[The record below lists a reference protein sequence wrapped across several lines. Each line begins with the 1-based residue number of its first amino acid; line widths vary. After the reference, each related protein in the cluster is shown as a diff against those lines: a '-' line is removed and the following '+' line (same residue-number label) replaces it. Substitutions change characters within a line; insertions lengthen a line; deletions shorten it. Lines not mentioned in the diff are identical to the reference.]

1 MSREGRRAVRRP
13 VHRTAVA
20 VIALTSLMVVSA
32 CAKDS
37 GGTTASTSVAGG
49 ACEFATPPSPPAT
62 SNTSAANGDK
72 AEGDKVDGSAL
83 KIGLAYD
90 IGGRGDASFN
100 DLAAAGFD
108 RAIKDMGVKE
118 ENTRELSAAPN
129 EDESVKQSRLRQLAR
144 EGFNPVVGVGFAYTE
159 SLKVVAPEF
168 PDVRFGL
175 VDSAVEGA
183 ANVTPLVFAEQ
194 EGAFLAGVVAAYQS
208 KKCHVGFIGGVD
220 IPLIQKFEAGY
231 VQGAK
236 AAAPKIVVEK
246 KYITPA
252 TDFTGFQDPAK
263 GLETAKGLID
273 KGADVLYPAAGASGI
288 GVFSAVKQAGV
299 LAIGCDADQY
309 NQPALADTRDVI
321 VASSLKRVDVA
332 VYDFFKAAAR
342 NDLASLP
349 KVFDL
354 KVDGIGYATSGGRI
368 DAKLQGILEGFKAQ
382 IIAGGIKVA
391 DKP

>member
-1 MSREGRRAVRRP
+1 MGG
-13 VHRTAVA
+13 TAVA
-20 VIALTSLMVVSA
+20 AVALTGLMVVSG

-37 GGTTASTSVAGG
+37 GGGATGSTGAAGS
-49 ACEFATPPSPPAT
+49 ACEFSTPPSAPAT
-62 SNTSAANGDK
+62 SGTSAANG
-72 AEGDKVDGSAL
+72 EKVDGSAL

-108 RAIKDMGVKE
+108 QAIKDMGVAKD
-118 ENTRELSAAPN
+118 NTRELSAAPN
-129 EDESVKQSRLRQLAR
+129 EDESLKQSRLRGLAS
-144 EGFNPVVGVGFAYTE
+144 EGFNPIVGVGFAYTE
-159 SLKVVAPEF
+159 ALKVVAPEF
-168 PDVRFGL
+168 PNVKFGL

-183 ANVTPLVFAEQ
+183 SNVTPLVFAEQ
-194 EGAFLAGVVAAYQS
+194 EGSFLAGVVAAYQS
-208 KKCHVGFIGGVD
+208 KKCHVGFVGGVD

-236 AAAPKIVVEK
+236 TAAPKIQVDK

-252 TDFTGFQDPAK
+252 GDFTGFQDPAK
-263 GLETAKGLID
+263 GQEIAKGLID
-273 KGADVLYPAAGASGI
+273 QGADVVYPAAGASGI

-309 NQPALADTRDVI
+309 NQPTLADTRDVI

-332 VYDFFKAAAR
+332 VYDFFRAAAK

-354 KVDGIGYATSGGRI
+354 KVNGVGYATSGGKI
-368 DAKLQGILEGFKAQ
+368 DAELQGILEGYKAQ
-382 IIAGGIKVA
+382 IIEGRIKVS

>member
-1 MSREGRRAVRRP
+1 MFG
-13 VHRTAVA
+13 TAVA
-20 VIALTSLMVVSA
+20 VITLTSLVAVSA
-32 CAKDS
+32 CAKDP
-37 GGTTASTSVAGG
+37 GRAAGG
-49 ACEFATPPSPPAT
+49 PADATGTGCEFATPPSPPAAST
-62 SNTSAANGDK
+62 TSAAKSGD
-72 AEGDKVDGSAL
+72 GDKVDGSAL
-83 KIGLAYD
+83 RVGLAFD

-108 RAIKDMGVKE
+108 QAIKDLGVKK
-118 ENTRELSAAPN
+118 ENTRELSASPN
-129 EDESVKQSRLRQLAR
+129 EDESVKRSRLRQLAR
-144 EGFNPVVGVGFAYTE
+144 DGFNPIVGVGFAYTE
-159 SLKVVAPEF
+159 ALKVVAPEF

-175 VDSAVEGA
+175 VDSVVEGA
-183 ANVTPLVFAEQ
+183 PNVTPLVFAEQ

-208 KKCHVGFIGGVD
+208 KKCHVGFVGGVD
-220 IPLIQKFEAGY
+220 IPLIHKFEAGY
-231 VQGAK
+231 TQGAK
-236 AAAPKIVVEK
+236 AAAPKIEVER

-263 GLETAKGLID
+263 GSETAKGLIE

-309 NQPALADTRDVI
+309 NQPTLADTRDVI

-332 VYDFFKAAAR
+332 VYDFIRAAAR

-354 KVDGIGYATSGGRI
+354 KVNGVGYATSGGKI

-382 IIAGGIKVA
+382 IIEGKIKVA
-391 DKP
+391 DKR

>member
-1 MSREGRRAVRRP
+1 MRG
-13 VHRTAVA
+13 TAVA
-20 VIALTSLMVVSA
+20 AIALTSLMVVSA

-37 GGTTASTSVAGG
+37 GGGTAPTGSAGG
-49 ACEFATPPSPPAT
+49 CEFAEPPTAPVAS
-62 SNTSAANGDK
+62 STSAAAG
-72 AEGDKVDGSAL
+72 GDKVDGSAL

-108 RAIKDMGVKE
+108 QAIKDMGVKK

-129 EDESVKQSRLRQLAR
+129 EDESAKQTRLRQLAS
-144 EGFNPVVGVGFAYTE
+144 EGFNPIVGVGFAYTE
-159 SLKVVAPEF
+159 SLRVVAPEF
-168 PDVRFGL
+168 PNVKFGL
-175 VDSAVEGA
+175 VDSAVEGV

-208 KKCHVGFIGGVD
+208 KKCHVGFVGGVD

-231 VQGAK
+231 NQGART
-236 AAAPKIVVEK
+236 AAPKVTIDK

-252 TDFTGFQDPAK
+252 GDFTGFQDPPK
-263 GLETAKGLID
+263 GQEAAKGLID
-273 KGADVLYPAAGASGI
+273 KGADVVYPAAGASGI
-288 GVFSAVKQAGV
+288 GVFAAVKEAGV

-309 NQPALADTRDVI
+309 NQPALAANRDVI

-332 VYDFFKAAAR
+332 VYDFFHAAAS
-342 NDLASLP
+342 NDIASLP

-354 KVDGIGYATSGGRI
+354 KSNGMGYATSGGKI
-368 DAKLQGILEGFKAQ
+368 DAKLQGILEGYKAQ
-382 IIAGGIKVA
+382 IIEGKIKVA
-391 DKP
+391 DQV

>member
-1 MSREGRRAVRRP
+1 MRRRMRGTV
-13 VHRTAVA
+13 VTA
-20 VIALTSLMVVSA
+20 IALTSLMVVSA

-37 GGTTASTSVAGG
+37 GGAAAGSTAAAGS
-49 ACEFATPPSPPAT
+49 ACEFATPPSAPAGST
-62 SNTSAANGDK
+62 TSATGEVPREK
-72 AEGDKVDGSAL
+72 IDGSAL

-108 RAIKDMGVKE
+108 QAIKDLDVKK
-118 ENTRELSAAPN
+118 ENTRELSAAPS
-129 EDESVKQSRLRQLAR
+129 EDESVKRTRLRQLAR
-144 EGFNPVVGVGFAYTE
+144 EGFDPIVAVGFAYTE

-175 VDSAVEGA
+175 VDSAVPGA

-208 KKCHVGFIGGVD
+208 KKCHVGFVGGVD
-220 IPLIQKFEAGY
+220 IPLIHKFEAGY

-252 TDFTGFQDPAK
+252 TDFSGFQDPAK

-332 VYDFFKAAAR
+332 VHDFVRAAASD
-342 NDLASLP
+342 DLASLP
-349 KVFDL
+349 EVFDL
-354 KVDGIGYATSGGRI
+354 KVNGVGYATSGGRI
-368 DAKLQGILEGFKAQ
+368 DARLQGILEGFKAR
-382 IIAGGIKVA
+382 IIDGTIKVA

>member
-1 MSREGRRAVRRP
+1 MRRRGAGTV
-13 VHRTAVA
+13 VA
-20 VIALTSLMVVSA
+20 VIALTTLVVVSA
-32 CAKDS
+32 CAKDTGGGGS
-37 GGTTASTSVAGG
+37 GAAGG
-49 ACEFATPPSPPAT
+49 ACELAAPPSAPAT
-62 SNTSAANGDK
+62 SGTSAAAG
-72 AEGDKVDGSAL
+72 EKVDGSAL
-83 KIGLAYD
+83 KVGLAYD

-108 RAIKDMGVKE
+108 RAIEDMGVRK

-129 EDESVKQSRLRQLAR
+129 EDEAVKQGRLRQLAS
-144 EGFNPVVGVGFAYTE
+144 EGFDPVVAVGFAYTE
-159 SLKVVAPEF
+159 ALKVVAPQF

-194 EGAFLAGVVAAYQS
+194 EGSFLAGVVAAYQS
-208 KKCHVGFIGGVD
+208 KACHVGFVGGVD

-231 VQGAK
+231 AQGAK
-236 AAAPKIVVEK
+236 AAAPKIRVEK
-246 KYITPA
+246 KYLTPA
-252 TDFTGFQDPAK
+252 GDFTGFQDPAK
-263 GLETAKGLID
+263 GQEVAKGLID
-273 KGADVLYPAAGASGI
+273 TGADVLYPAAGASGI

-309 NQPALADTRDVI
+309 NQPTLAGTRDVI

-332 VYDFFKAAAR
+332 VYDFFRAAAR

-354 KVDGIGYATSGGRI
+354 KVDGVGYATSGGRI
-368 DAKLQGILEGFKAQ
+368 DAELQGVLEGYKAQ
-382 IIAGGIKVA
+382 IIAGTIKVS

>member
-1 MSREGRRAVRRP
+1 MRG
-13 VHRTAVA
+13 TAA
-20 VIALTSLMVVSA
+20 AAIALTMVVSA

-37 GGTTASTSVAGG
+37 GQNSTNNAGSAGG
-49 ACEFATPPSPPAT
+49 CEFSTPPTAPAT
-62 SNTSAANGDK
+62 SSTTAAAGDR
-72 AEGDKVDGSAL
+72 VDGSAL

-108 RAIKDMGVKE
+108 KAIADMGVKK

-129 EDESVKQSRLRQLAR
+129 EDESAKQTRLRQLAS

-168 PDVRFGL
+168 PNVKFGL

-208 KKCHVGFIGGVD
+208 KKCHVGFVGGVD

-231 VQGAK
+231 NQGART
-236 AAAPKIVVEK
+236 AAPKVRIDK

-252 TDFTGFQDPAK
+252 GDFTGFQDPPK
-263 GLETAKGLID
+263 GQEAAKGLID
-273 KGADVLYPAAGASGI
+273 KGADVVYPAAGASGI
-288 GVFSAVKQAGV
+288 GVFAAVKQAGV

-309 NQPALADTRDVI
+309 NQPALAANRDVI

-332 VYDFFKAAAR
+332 VYDFFHAAAK
-342 NDLASLP
+342 NDVASLP

-354 KVDGIGYATSGGRI
+354 KSNGVGYATSGGKV
-368 DAKLQGILEGFKAQ
+368 DAELQGILEGYKAQ
-382 IIAGGIKVA
+382 IIEGKIKVA
-391 DKP
+391 DKV

>member
-1 MSREGRRAVRRP
+1 MRRP
-13 VHRTAVA
+13 VFGTAVA
-20 VIALTSLMVVSA
+20 AIALTSLMVSSA
-32 CAKDS
+32 CAKDPG
-37 GGTTASTSVAGG
+37 GGTTGSTDVAGA

-62 SNTSAANGDK
+62 SDTSAAVGE
-72 AEGDKVDGSAL
+72 AEDRKVDGSAL

-108 RAIKDMGVKE
+108 RAIKDLGIE
-118 ENTRELSAAPN
+118 RGNTRELSAAPN

-144 EGFNPVVGVGFAYTE
+144 EGFNPIVGVGFAYTE
-159 SLKVVAPEF
+159 ALKVVAPEF

-208 KKCHVGFIGGVD
+208 KKCHIGFIGGVD
-220 IPLIQKFEAGY
+220 IPLIRKFEAGY

-236 AAAPKIVVEK
+236 AAAPKIVVET

-263 GLETAKGLID
+263 GSETAKGLID

-288 GVFSAVKQAGV
+288 GVFAAVKQAGV

-309 NQPALADTRDVI
+309 NQPALADNRDVI
-321 VASSLKRVDVA
+321 AASSLKRVDVA
-332 VYDFFKAAAR
+332 VYDFFEAAAR
-342 NDLASLP
+342 DDLASLP
-349 KVFDL
+349 DVFDL
-354 KVDGIGYATSGGRI
+354 KVDGVGYATSGGRI
-368 DAKLQGILEGFKAQ
+368 DAELQGILEGFKAQ
-382 IIAGGIKVA
+382 IIEGRIKVA

>member
-1 MSREGRRAVRRP
+1 MRRRMRG
-13 VHRTAVA
+13 TAVA
-20 VIALTSLMVVSA
+20 AIALTAVMTMAA

-37 GGTTASTSVAGG
+37 GTTAQTNAAGTG
-49 ACEFATPPSPPAT
+49 CEFATPPSAPAT
-62 SNTSAANGDK
+62 SSTSAANT
-72 AEGDKVDGSAL
+72 DKVDGSGL

-108 RAIKDMGVKE
+108 QAIKDMGVKK

-129 EDESVKQSRLRQLAR
+129 ESEAAKQTRLRQLAS

-168 PDVRFGL
+168 PNVKFGL

-194 EGAFLAGVVAAYQS
+194 EGSFLAGVVAAYQS
-208 KKCHVGFIGGVD
+208 KKCHVGFVGGVD
-220 IPLIQKFEAGY
+220 IPLIQKFEAGF

-236 AAAPKIVVEK
+236 AAAPKVQVEK

-252 TDFTGFQDPAK
+252 GDFTGFQDPPK
-263 GLETAKGLID
+263 GQEAAKGLID
-273 KGADVLYPAAGASGI
+273 KGADVVYPAAGASGI
-288 GVFSAVKQAGV
+288 GVFAAVKEAGV

-309 NQPALADTRDVI
+309 NQPALANTRDVI

-332 VYDFFKAAAR
+332 VYDFYRAAAK

-354 KVDGIGYATSGGRI
+354 KVNGVGYATSGGKV
-368 DAKLQGILEGFKAQ
+368 DAKLQGILEGYKAQ
-382 IIAGGIKVA
+382 IVEGKIKVN
-391 DKP
+391 DRP

>member
-1 MSREGRRAVRRP
+1 MRRRTRG
-13 VHRTAVA
+13 TAVA
-20 VIALTSLMVVSA
+20 AIALTLVASA

-37 GGTTASTSVAGG
+37 GGTAPTNAAGAG
-49 ACEFATPPSPPAT
+49 CEFSAPPSAPAT
-62 SNTSAANGDK
+62 SSTSAA
-72 AEGDKVDGSAL
+72 AGDKVDGSAL

-108 RAIKDMGVKE
+108 QAIKDMGVKK

-129 EDESVKQSRLRQLAR
+129 EDETAKQTRLRQLAS
-144 EGFNPVVGVGFAYTE
+144 EGFNPIVGVGFAYTE

-168 PDVRFGL
+168 PNVKFGL

-208 KKCHVGFIGGVD
+208 KKCHVGFVGGVD

-231 VQGAK
+231 AQGAK
-236 AAAPKIVVEK
+236 TAAPKVQVDK

-252 TDFTGFQDPAK
+252 GDFTGFQDPPK
-263 GLETAKGLID
+263 GQEAAKGLID
-273 KGADVLYPAAGASGI
+273 KGADVVYPAAGASGL
-288 GVFSAVKQAGV
+288 GVFAAVKQAGV

-309 NQPALADTRDVI
+309 LQPAVAANKDVI

-332 VYDFFKAAAR
+332 VFDFFRAAAK
-342 NDLASLP
+342 NDLSSLP

-354 KVDGIGYATSGGRI
+354 KSDGVGYATSGGKV
-368 DAKLQGILEGFKAQ
+368 DAKLQGILEGYKAQ
-382 IIAGGIKVA
+382 IIEGKIKVA
-391 DKP
+391 DKI

>member
-1 MSREGRRAVRRP
+1 MRRHLR
-13 VHRTAVA
+13 RTAVA
-20 VIALTSLMVVSA
+20 AITLTCLLVASA

-37 GGTTASTSVAGG
+37 GGTTAPAAGA
-49 ACEFATPPSPPAT
+49 ACEFATPPSAPAAST
-62 SNTSAANGDK
+62 TSAAGT
-72 AEGDKVDGSAL
+72 AERGKVERGEVTGSAL

-108 RAIKDMGVKE
+108 QVIKDLGVQK

-144 EGFNPVVGVGFAYTE
+144 EGFDPIVGVGFAYTE
-159 SLKVVAPEF
+159 ALRVVAPEF

-208 KKCHVGFIGGVD
+208 RKCHVGFVGGVD
-220 IPLIQKFEAGY
+220 IPLIRKFEAGF

-236 AAAPKIVVEK
+236 TAAPKIAVET

-263 GLETAKGLID
+263 GSEAAKGLID

-309 NQPALADTRDVI
+309 LQPALADSRDVI

-332 VYDFFKAAAR
+332 VYDFVRAAASD
-342 NDLASLP
+342 DLASLP
-349 KVFDL
+349 AVFDL
-354 KVDGIGYATSGGRI
+354 KVNGIGYATSGGRI
-368 DAKLQGILEGFKAQ
+368 DARLQGILEGFKAR
-382 IIAGGIKVA
+382 IIEGGIKVA

>member
-1 MSREGRRAVRRP
+1 
-13 VHRTAVA
+13 
-20 VIALTSLMVVSA
+20 MVLSA

-37 GGTTASTSVAGG
+37 GGGGTGSTNAAGG
-49 ACEFATPPSPPAT
+49 ACELSTPPTAPVTSSTTTAT
-62 SNTSAANGDK
+62 GEK
-72 AEGDKVDGSAL
+72 IDGSAL
-83 KIGLAYD
+83 KVGLAYD

-108 RAIKDMGVKE
+108 KAIKDLGVKK

-129 EDESVKQSRLRQLAR
+129 EDEAAKQTRLRQLASQ
-144 EGFNPVVGVGFAYTE
+144 GFNPIVGVGFAYTE

-168 PDVRFGL
+168 PEVRFGL

-208 KKCHVGFIGGVD
+208 KKCHVGFVGGVD

-231 VQGAK
+231 AQGART
-236 AAAPKIVVEK
+236 AAPKVQVDK

-252 TDFTGFQDPAK
+252 GDFTGFQDPTK
-263 GLETAKGLID
+263 GQEVAKGLID

-309 NQPALADTRDVI
+309 HQPALANNRDVI

-332 VYDFFKAAAR
+332 VYDFFRAAAK
-342 NDLASLP
+342 NDLTSLP

-354 KVDGIGYATSGGRI
+354 KVDGVGYATSGGKI
-368 DAKLQGILEGFKAQ
+368 DDRLKGILEGYKAQ
-382 IIAGGIKVA
+382 IIEGKIKVA
-391 DKP
+391 DQP

>member
-1 MSREGRRAVRRP
+1 
-13 VHRTAVA
+13 
-20 VIALTSLMVVSA
+20 MVVSA

-37 GGTTASTSVAGG
+37 GGGATGPTGAAGAG
-49 ACEFATPPSPPAT
+49 CEFAPPPAPPAAST
-62 SNTSAANGDK
+62 TSATKASDGDQ
-72 AEGDKVDGSAL
+72 VDGSAL
-83 KIGLAYD
+83 KVGLAFD

-108 RAIKDMGVKE
+108 QAIKDLGVKK
-118 ENTRELSAAPN
+118 ENSRELSASPN
-129 EDESVKQSRLRQLAR
+129 EDESVKRSRLRQLAR
-144 EGFNPVVGVGFAYTE
+144 DGFNPVVGVGFAYTE
-159 SLKVVAPEF
+159 ALKVVAPEF

-175 VDSAVEGA
+175 VDSAVDGA

-208 KKCHVGFIGGVD
+208 KKCHVGFVGGVD
-220 IPLIQKFEAGY
+220 IPLIHKFEAGY

-236 AAAPKIVVEK
+236 AAAPKIEVER

-263 GLETAKGLID
+263 GSETAKGLID

-309 NQPALADTRDVI
+309 NQPTLADTRDVI

-332 VYDFFKAAAR
+332 VYDFIRAAAR

-354 KVDGIGYATSGGRI
+354 KVNGVGYATSGGKI
-368 DAKLQGILEGFKAQ
+368 DAKLQGVLEGFKAQ
-382 IIAGGIKVA
+382 IIEGKIKVA
-391 DKP
+391 DKR

>member
-1 MSREGRRAVRRP
+1 MRV
-13 VHRTAVA
+13 TAVA
-20 VIALTSLMVVSA
+20 VIALTSLVVVSA

-37 GGTTASTSVAGG
+37 GGGSTKSSDVAGA
-49 ACEFATPPSPPAT
+49 ACEFATPPSAPAG
-62 SNTSAANGDK
+62 SATASTRGGTPAD
-72 AEGDKVDGSAL
+72 GDKVDGSAL

-108 RAIKDMGVKE
+108 RAIKDLGVKQ
-118 ENTRELSAAPN
+118 ENTRELSAAPS

-144 EGFNPVVGVGFAYTE
+144 EGFNPVVAVGFAYTE

-168 PDVRFGL
+168 PDVEFGL
-175 VDSAVEGA
+175 VDSAVPGT

-208 KKCHVGFIGGVD
+208 RKCHVGFIGGVD

-236 AAAPKIVVEK
+236 AAAPDVVVEK

-252 TDFTGFQDPAK
+252 TDFSGFQDPVK
-263 GLETAKGLID
+263 GMETAKGLID

-309 NQPALADTRDVI
+309 NQPALAENRDVI

-332 VYDFFKAAAR
+332 VYDFVRAAAKD
-342 NDLASLP
+342 DLESLP
-349 KVFDL
+349 EVFDL
-354 KVDGIGYATSGGRI
+354 KVDGVGYATSGGRI
-368 DAKLQGILEGFKAQ
+368 DAKLQGILEGFKAR
-382 IIAGGIKVA
+382 IIDGTIKVA

>member
-1 MSREGRRAVRRP
+1 MRRP
-13 VHRTAVA
+13 VRGTAVA
-20 VIALTSLMVVSA
+20 AIALTALMVVSA

-37 GGTTASTSVAGG
+37 GGDTGSTDVAGA

-62 SNTSAANGDK
+62 SSTSAAKSED
-72 AEGDKVDGSAL
+72 GDKVDGSGL

-108 RAIKDMGVKE
+108 RAIKDLGVAK

-144 EGFNPVVGVGFAYTE
+144 EGFDPIIGVGFAYTE
-159 SLKVVAPEF
+159 ALRVVAPEF

-183 ANVTPLVFAEQ
+183 PNVTPLVFAEQ

-208 KKCHVGFIGGVD
+208 KKCHVGFVGGVD
-220 IPLIQKFEAGY
+220 IPLIHKFEAGY

-263 GLETAKGLID
+263 GLETAKGLIE

-309 NQPALADTRDVI
+309 NQPALADTKEVI

-332 VYDFFKAAAR
+332 VYDFFKAAAK
-342 NDLASLP
+342 NDLDSLP
-349 KVFDL
+349 EVFDL
-354 KVDGIGYATSGGRI
+354 KVNGVGYATSGGRI

-382 IIAGGIKVA
+382 IIEGRIKVS
-391 DKP
+391 DKR

>member
-1 MSREGRRAVRRP
+1 MRRP
-13 VHRTAVA
+13 VRGTAVVA
-20 VIALTSLMVVSA
+20 IALTSLLVVSA

-37 GGTTASTSVAGG
+37 GGSSTGSTAAAGA
-49 ACEFATPPSPPAT
+49 ACEFATPPSAPAT
-62 SNTSAANGDK
+62 SISSAAKPGGGEK
-72 AEGDKVDGSAL
+72 IDGSAL

-108 RAIKDMGVKE
+108 QAIKDLGVKK

-144 EGFNPVVGVGFAYTE
+144 EGFNPIVGVGFAYTE
-159 SLKVVAPEF
+159 SLRVVAPEF

-208 KKCHVGFIGGVD
+208 KKCHVGFVGGVD
-220 IPLIQKFEAGY
+220 IPLIHKFEAGY

-263 GLETAKGLID
+263 GLETAKGLIE

-309 NQPALADTRDVI
+309 NQPTLADTRDVI

-332 VYDFFKAAAR
+332 VYDFVAAAAR
-342 NDLASLP
+342 NDLTSLP

-354 KVDGIGYATSGGRI
+354 KVNGVGYATSGGKV

-382 IIAGGIKVA
+382 IISGSIKVS
-391 DKP
+391 DKR

>member
-1 MSREGRRAVRRP
+1 MSG
-13 VHRTAVA
+13 TAVA
-20 VIALTSLMVVSA
+20 AIALTGLMVLSA

-37 GGTTASTSVAGG
+37 GAGG
-49 ACEFATPPSPPAT
+49 TAGSTGATGTACEFAPPPGPPAT
-62 SNTSAANGDK
+62 SSTSTPAK
-72 AEGDKVDGSAL
+72 PEGEKVDGSAL

-108 RAIKDMGVKE
+108 RAIGDMGVEE
-118 ENTRELSAAPN
+118 ENTREVSAAPN
-129 EDESVKQSRLRQLAR
+129 EDETAKQTRLRQLAR
-144 EGFNPVVGVGFAYTE
+144 EGFNPIVGVGFAYTE
-159 SLKVVAPEF
+159 ALRVVAPEF

-208 KKCHVGFIGGVD
+208 KRCHVGFVGGVD
-220 IPLIQKFEAGY
+220 IPLIRKFEAGY

-236 AAAPKIVVEK
+236 AAAPKIVVEA

-263 GLETAKGLID
+263 GLETAKGLIE

-309 NQPALADTRDVI
+309 HQPALADSREVI

-332 VYDFFKAAAR
+332 VHDFVKAAASD
-342 NDLASLP
+342 DLDSLP
-349 KVFDL
+349 EVFDL
-354 KVDGIGYATSGGRI
+354 KVDGIGYATSGGKV
-368 DAKLQGILEGFKAQ
+368 DAELQGILEGYKAQ
-382 IIAGGIKVA
+382 IIAGAITVA

>member
-1 MSREGRRAVRRP
+1 MRG
-13 VHRTAVA
+13 TAVA
-20 VIALTSLMVVSA
+20 AIALTSLMVVSA

-37 GGTTASTSVAGG
+37 GGGTQPAASGG
-49 ACEFATPPSPPAT
+49 GCEFSTPPTAPAT
-62 SNTSAANGDK
+62 SSTTAAS
-72 AEGDKVDGSAL
+72 GDKVDGSAL

-108 RAIKDMGVKE
+108 QAIKDMGVKK

-129 EDESVKQSRLRQLAR
+129 EDESAKQTRLRQLAS
-144 EGFNPVVGVGFAYTE
+144 EGFNPIVGVGFAYTE

-168 PDVRFGL
+168 PNVKFGL

-183 ANVTPLVFAEQ
+183 ANVTPLVFAEH

-208 KKCHVGFIGGVD
+208 KKCHVGFVGGVD

-231 VQGAK
+231 NQGAK
-236 AAAPKIVVEK
+236 AAAPKVQIDK

-252 TDFTGFQDPAK
+252 GDFTGFQDPPK
-263 GLETAKGLID
+263 GQEAAKGLID
-273 KGADVLYPAAGASGI
+273 KGADVVYPAAGASGI
-288 GVFSAVKQAGV
+288 GVFAAVKQAGV

-309 NQPALADTRDVI
+309 NQPAVAANRDVI

-332 VYDFFKAAAR
+332 VYDFFHAAAK

-354 KVDGIGYATSGGRI
+354 KSNGMGYATSGGKI
-368 DAKLQGILEGFKAQ
+368 DAKLQGILEGYKQQ
-382 IIAGGIKVA
+382 IVEGKIKVA
-391 DKP
+391 DTL

>member
-1 MSREGRRAVRRP
+1 VRR
-13 VHRTAVA
+13 HIRGTAA
-20 VIALTSLMVVSA
+20 AAIALTSLMVVSA

-37 GGTTASTSVAGG
+37 GGTTTSATGT
-49 ACEFATPPSPPAT
+49 ACEFSAPPSAPTT
-62 SNTSAANGDK
+62 SSTAAAD
-72 AEGDKVDGSAL
+72 GDKVDGSAL

-108 RAIKDMGVKE
+108 RAIKELGVKK

-129 EDESVKQSRLRQLAR
+129 EDEAAKQTRLRQLAS
-144 EGFNPVVGVGFAYTE
+144 EGFNPIVGVGFAYTE

-168 PDVRFGL
+168 PNVKFGL
-175 VDSAVEGA
+175 VDSAVDGA
-183 ANVTPLVFAEQ
+183 PNVTPLVFAEQ

-208 KKCHVGFIGGVD
+208 KKCHVGFVGGVD

-236 AAAPKIVVEK
+236 TAAPKIQVDK

-252 TDFTGFQDPAK
+252 GDFTGFQDPTK
-263 GLETAKGLID
+263 GSEAAKGLID
-273 KGADVLYPAAGASGI
+273 KGADVVYPAAGASGI
-288 GVFSAVKQAGV
+288 GVFAAVKQAGV

-309 NQPALADTRDVI
+309 NQPALAANRDVI
-321 VASSLKRVDVA
+321 AASSLKRVDVA
-332 VYDFFKAAAR
+332 VYDFYRAAAK

-354 KVDGIGYATSGGRI
+354 KVNGVGYAASGGKV
-368 DAKLQGILEGFKAQ
+368 DAKLQGILEGYKAQ
-382 IIAGGIKVA
+382 IIEGRIKVA

>member
-1 MSREGRRAVRRP
+1 
-13 VHRTAVA
+13 
-20 VIALTSLMVVSA
+20 MVVSA

-37 GGTTASTSVAGG
+37 GGGTGSTDVAGA

-62 SNTSAANGDK
+62 SSTSAANDD
-72 AEGDKVDGSAL
+72 EDGDKVDGSGL

-108 RAIKDMGVKE
+108 RAIKDLGVAK

-144 EGFNPVVGVGFAYTE
+144 EGFDPIIGVGFAYTE
-159 SLKVVAPEF
+159 ALKVVAPEF
-168 PDVRFGL
+168 PDVEFGL

-183 ANVTPLVFAEQ
+183 PNVTPLVFAEQ

-208 KKCHVGFIGGVD
+208 KKCHVGFVGGVD
-220 IPLIQKFEAGY
+220 IPLIHKFEAGY

-263 GLETAKGLID
+263 GLETAKGLIE

-309 NQPALADTRDVI
+309 NQPALADTKDVI

-332 VYDFFKAAAR
+332 VYDFFKAAAKD
-342 NDLASLP
+342 DLDSLP
-349 KVFDL
+349 EVFDL
-354 KVDGIGYATSGGRI
+354 KVNGVGYATSGGRI
-368 DAKLQGILEGFKAQ
+368 DANLQGILEGFKAR
-382 IIAGGIKVA
+382 IIEGRIKVS
-391 DKP
+391 DKR

>member
-1 MSREGRRAVRRP
+1 MSG
-13 VHRTAVA
+13 TAVA
-20 VIALTSLMVVSA
+20 ALALTGLMVLSA

-37 GGTTASTSVAGG
+37 GGTTAATGVVGAG
-49 ACEFATPPSPPAT
+49 CEFATPPAAPAAAT
-62 SNTSAANGDK
+62 TSAAGRRE
-72 AEGDKVDGSAL
+72 AEGEQVDGSAL

-108 RAIKDMGVKE
+108 RAIQDMGVRK
-118 ENTRELSAAPN
+118 ENTREVSAAPA

-144 EGFNPVVGVGFAYTE
+144 EGFDPIVGVGFAYTE
-159 SLKVVAPEF
+159 ALRVVAPEF

-208 KKCHVGFIGGVD
+208 KKCHVGFVGGVD
-220 IPLIQKFEAGY
+220 IPLIRKFEAGY
-231 VQGAK
+231 TQGAR
-236 AAAPKIVVEK
+236 AAAPKVVVDK

-252 TDFTGFQDPAK
+252 TDFSGFQDPAK
-263 GLETAKGLID
+263 GLETAKGLIAE
-273 KGADVLYPAAGASGI
+273 GADVLYPAAGASGI

-299 LAIGCDADQY
+299 LAVGCDADQY
-309 NQPALADTRDVI
+309 NQPSLADSRDVI

-354 KVDGIGYATSGGRI
+354 KVDGVGYATSGGRI

-382 IIAGGIKVA
+382 IIQGSIKVA

>member
-1 MSREGRRAVRRP
+1 MRG
-13 VHRTAVA
+13 TAVA
-20 VIALTSLMVVSA
+20 AIALTSLMVVSA

-37 GGTTASTSVAGG
+37 GGGATTPTGSGS
-49 ACEFATPPSPPAT
+49 ACEFATPPAAAAAT
-62 SNTSAANGDK
+62 STSAA
-72 AEGDKVDGSAL
+72 EGKKVDGSAL

-108 RAIKDMGVKE
+108 KAITDMGVKK

-129 EDESVKQSRLRQLAR
+129 EDETAKQTRLRQLAS
-144 EGFNPVVGVGFAYTE
+144 EGFNPIVGVGFAYTE

-168 PDVRFGL
+168 PNVQFGL
-175 VDSAVEGA
+175 VDSAVEGVT
-183 ANVTPLVFAEQ
+183 NVTPLVFAEQ

-208 KKCHVGFIGGVD
+208 KNCHVGFVGGVD

-231 VQGAK
+231 NQGART
-236 AAAPKIVVEK
+236 AAPKVKIDK

-252 TDFTGFQDPAK
+252 GDFTGFQDPPK
-263 GLETAKGLID
+263 GQEAAKGLID

-288 GVFSAVKQAGV
+288 GVFAAVKEAGV

-309 NQPALADTRDVI
+309 NQPALAANRDVI

-332 VYDFFKAAAR
+332 VYDFFHAAAG

-354 KVDGIGYATSGGRI
+354 KSNGMGYATSGGKI
-368 DAKLQGILEGFKAQ
+368 DAKLQGIVEGFKAQ
-382 IIAGGIKVA
+382 IIEGKIKVA
-391 DKP
+391 DKV

>member
-1 MSREGRRAVRRP
+1 MRG
-13 VHRTAVA
+13 TAVA
-20 VIALTSLMVVSA
+20 AIALTSLIVVSA

-37 GGTTASTSVAGG
+37 GGGTSPTGSG
-49 ACEFATPPSPPAT
+49 SACEFSTPPTAPPA
-62 SNTSAANGDK
+62 SSTSAAS
-72 AEGDKVDGSAL
+72 GDKVDGSAL

-108 RAIKDMGVKE
+108 RAIKDMGVKK

-129 EDESVKQSRLRQLAR
+129 EDEAAKQTRLRQLAT
-144 EGFNPVVGVGFAYTE
+144 EGFNPIVGVGFAYTE

-168 PDVRFGL
+168 PNVKFGL
-175 VDSAVEGA
+175 VDSAVDGA

-208 KKCHVGFIGGVD
+208 KKCHVGFVGGVD

-231 VQGAK
+231 NQGART
-236 AAAPKIVVEK
+236 AAPKVKIDK

-252 TDFTGFQDPAK
+252 GDFTGFQDPPK
-263 GLETAKGLID
+263 GQEAAKGLID
-273 KGADVLYPAAGASGI
+273 KGADVVYPAAGASGI
-288 GVFSAVKQAGV
+288 GVFAAVKQAGV

-309 NQPALADTRDVI
+309 NQPALAANRDVI

-332 VYDFFKAAAR
+332 VYDFFHAAAA
-342 NDLASLP
+342 NNLASLP

-354 KVDGIGYATSGGRI
+354 KSNGMGYATSGGKI
-368 DAKLQGILEGFKAQ
+368 DAKLQGILEGYKAQ
-382 IIAGGIKVA
+382 IIEGKIKVA
-391 DKP
+391 DQI

>member
-1 MSREGRRAVRRP
+1 VRRP
-13 VHRTAVA
+13 VRGTAVVA
-20 VIALTSLMVVSA
+20 IALTGIMVVSA

-37 GGTTASTSVAGG
+37 GGTTGSTDVAGA
-49 ACEFATPPSPPAT
+49 ACEFATPPSSPAT
-62 SNTSAANGDK
+62 SPAVSNTSAAN
-72 AEGDKVDGSAL
+72 GDKVDGSAL

-108 RAIKDMGVKE
+108 QAIKDMGVKG
-118 ENTRELSAAPN
+118 ENTRELSASPN

-144 EGFNPVVGVGFAYTE
+144 DGFNPIVGVGFAYTE

-208 KKCHVGFIGGVD
+208 KKCHVGFVGGVD
-220 IPLIQKFEAGY
+220 IPLIRKFEAGY

-236 AAAPKIVVEK
+236 AAAPNVVIEK

-263 GLETAKGLID
+263 GFEAAKGLIE

-309 NQPALADTRDVI
+309 NQPTLADNRDVI

-332 VYDFFKAAAR
+332 VYDFFNAAAR

-354 KVDGIGYATSGGRI
+354 KVNGIGYATSGGRI

-382 IIAGGIKVA
+382 IIEGGIKVA

>member
-1 MSREGRRAVRRP
+1 MRG
-13 VHRTAVA
+13 TTVA
-20 VIALTSLMVVSA
+20 AIALTSLMVVSA

-37 GGTTASTSVAGG
+37 GSTASTGSTAAAG
-49 ACEFATPPSPPAT
+49 CEFATPPSAPAT
-62 SNTSAANGDK
+62 TSATDSTRAADGD
-72 AEGDKVDGSAL
+72 EVDGSGL
-83 KIGLAYD
+83 KVGLAYD

-108 RAIKDMGVKE
+108 RAIKDLGVAK
-118 ENTRELSAAPN
+118 ENTRELSAAPS
-129 EDESVKQSRLRQLAR
+129 EDESVKQTRLRQLAR
-144 EGFNPVVGVGFAYTE
+144 EGFNPVVAVGFAYTE

-175 VDSAVEGA
+175 VDSAVPEA

-208 KKCHVGFIGGVD
+208 RKCHVGFVGGVD
-220 IPLIQKFEAGY
+220 IPLIHKFEAGY
-231 VQGAK
+231 AQGAK

-252 TDFTGFQDPAK
+252 TDFTGFQDPVK
-263 GLETAKGLID
+263 GMETAKGLID

-299 LAIGCDADQY
+299 LGIGCDADQY
-309 NQPALADTRDVI
+309 NQPALADSRDVI

-332 VYDFFKAAAR
+332 VYDFVRAAAK

-354 KVDGIGYATSGGRI
+354 KVDGVGYATSGGRI

-382 IIAGGIKVA
+382 IIEGRIKVS

>member
-1 MSREGRRAVRRP
+1 M
-13 VHRTAVA
+13 
-20 VIALTSLMVVSA
+20 
-32 CAKDS
+32 KDPG
-37 GGTTASTSVAGG
+37 GGTAGSTDVAGAG
-49 ACEFATPPSPPAT
+49 CEFATPPSAPAGSST
-62 SNTSAANGDK
+62 SATDGKTAANGEK
-72 AEGDKVDGSAL
+72 IDGSAL

-108 RAIKDMGVKE
+108 RVIKEAGLAK

-129 EDESVKQSRLRQLAR
+129 EDESVKRSRLRQLAR
-144 EGFNPVVGVGFAYTE
+144 EGFNPIVAVGFAYAE

-208 KKCHVGFIGGVD
+208 RKCRVGFVGGVD
-220 IPLIQKFEAGY
+220 IPLIHKFEAGY

-332 VYDFFKAAAR
+332 VYDFVEAAAR
-342 NDLASLP
+342 NDLGSLP

-368 DAKLQGILEGFKAQ
+368 DAKLQGILEGFKAR
-382 IIAGGIKVA
+382 IIEGAIKVA

>member
-1 MSREGRRAVRRP
+1 MRRRTRG
-13 VHRTAVA
+13 TAVA
-20 VIALTSLMVVSA
+20 AIALTLLASA

-37 GGTTASTSVAGG
+37 GGGTGSTNAAGAG
-49 ACEFATPPSPPAT
+49 CEYSTPPSAPAT
-62 SNTSAANGDK
+62 TTSSTTAGEK
-72 AEGDKVDGSAL
+72 IDGSAL

-108 RAIKDMGVKE
+108 QAIKDFGVKK

-129 EDESVKQSRLRQLAR
+129 EDEAAKQTRLRQLAS
-144 EGFNPVVGVGFAYTE
+144 EGFNPIVGVGFAYTE

-168 PDVRFGL
+168 PNVKFGL
-175 VDSAVEGA
+175 VDSAVDGA
-183 ANVTPLVFAEQ
+183 SNVTPLVFAEQ
-194 EGAFLAGVVAAYQS
+194 EGSFLAGVVAAYQS
-208 KKCHVGFIGGVD
+208 KKCHIGFIGGVD

-231 VQGAK
+231 TQGAK
-236 AAAPKIVVEK
+236 AAAPKIQVDK

-252 TDFTGFQDPAK
+252 GDFTGFQDPPK
-263 GLETAKGLID
+263 GQEATKGLID
-273 KGADVLYPAAGASGI
+273 KGSDVVYHAAGASGI
-288 GVFSAVKQAGV
+288 GMFAAAKQAGV

-309 NQPALADTRDVI
+309 NQPSLAANKDVI

-332 VYDFFKAAAR
+332 VYDFYRAAAK

-354 KVDGIGYATSGGRI
+354 KVNGVGYAAPGGKV
-368 DAKLQGILEGFKAQ
+368 DAKLQGILEGYKQQ
-382 IIAGGIKVA
+382 IIDGKIKVS

>member
-1 MSREGRRAVRRP
+1 MSG
-13 VHRTAVA
+13 TAVVA
-20 VIALTSLMVVSA
+20 IALTGLMVLSA

-37 GGTTASTSVAGG
+37 AGDTTGSTGATGA
-49 ACEFATPPSPPAT
+49 ACEFATPPDPPAT
-62 SNTSAANGDK
+62 STTSAADGDE
-72 AEGDKVDGSAL
+72 AGREEVDGSAL

-108 RAIKDMGVKE
+108 RAIEDMGVRE
-118 ENTRELSAAPN
+118 ENTREVSAAPN
-129 EDESVKQSRLRQLAR
+129 EDESVKQGRLRQLAR
-144 EGFNPVVGVGFAYTE
+144 EGFNPIVGVGFAYTE
-159 SLKVVAPEF
+159 ALKVVAPEF

-208 KKCHVGFIGGVD
+208 KKCHVGFVGGVD
-220 IPLIQKFEAGY
+220 IPLIRKFEAGY
-231 VQGAK
+231 AQGART
-236 AAAPKIVVEK
+236 AAPKVVVEK

-252 TDFTGFQDPAK
+252 TDFSGFQDPAK

-309 NQPALADTRDVI
+309 HQPALADSRDVI

-332 VYDFFKAAAR
+332 VYDFFRAAAR

-354 KVDGIGYATSGGRI
+354 KVNGIGYATSGGRI
-368 DAKLQGILEGFKAQ
+368 DARLQGILEGFKAQ
-382 IIAGGIKVA
+382 IIEGRIKVA
-391 DKP
+391 DTP

>member
-1 MSREGRRAVRRP
+1 MRRRMRG
-13 VHRTAVA
+13 TAVA
-20 VIALTSLMVVSA
+20 AIALTSLMVVSA

-37 GGTTASTSVAGG
+37 GGGTTPAASGNG
-49 ACEFATPPSPPAT
+49 CEFSAPPTAPAT
-62 SNTSAANGDK
+62 SSTSAANDK
-72 AEGDKVDGSAL
+72 KVDGSAL

-108 RAIKDMGVKE
+108 KAIADMGVQK

-129 EDESVKQSRLRQLAR
+129 EDESAKQTRLRQLAS
-144 EGFNPVVGVGFAYTE
+144 EGFNPIVGVGFAYTE

-168 PDVRFGL
+168 PNVKFGL
-175 VDSAVEGA
+175 VDSAVDGV

-208 KKCHVGFIGGVD
+208 RKCHVGFVGGVD

-231 VQGAK
+231 NQGART
-236 AAAPKIVVEK
+236 AAPKVKIDK

-252 TDFTGFQDPAK
+252 GDFTGFQDPPK
-263 GLETAKGLID
+263 GQEAAKGLID
-273 KGADVLYPAAGASGI
+273 KGADVVYPAAGASGI
-288 GVFSAVKQAGV
+288 GVFAAVKEAGV

-309 NQPALADTRDVI
+309 NQPAVAANRDVI

-332 VYDFFKAAAR
+332 VYDFFHAAAA

-354 KVDGIGYATSGGRI
+354 KSDGVGYATSGGKI
-368 DAKLQGILEGFKAQ
+368 DAKLQGILEGYRAQ
-382 IIAGGIKVA
+382 IIDGTIKVA
-391 DKP
+391 DTV

>member
-1 MSREGRRAVRRP
+1 MSG
-13 VHRTAVA
+13 
-20 VIALTSLMVVSA
+20 LMVLSA

-37 GGTTASTSVAGG
+37 GGGAAGSTGATGA
-49 ACEFATPPSPPAT
+49 ACEFATPPAPPAG
-62 SNTSAANGDK
+62 SNTSTTNPADS
-72 AEGDKVDGSAL
+72 EKVDGSAL

-108 RAIKDMGVKE
+108 RAITDMGVAR
-118 ENTRELSAAPN
+118 ENTREVSAAPN
-129 EDESVKQSRLRQLAR
+129 EDEAAKQSRLRQLAR
-144 EGFNPVVGVGFAYTE
+144 EGFNPIVAVGFAYTE
-159 SLKVVAPEF
+159 ALKVVAPEF

-183 ANVTPLVFAEQ
+183 TNVTPLVFAEQ

-208 KKCHVGFIGGVD
+208 KKCHVGFVGGVD
-220 IPLIQKFEAGY
+220 IPLIHKFEAGY
-231 VQGAK
+231 AQGAR
-236 AAAPKIVVEK
+236 AAAPKIVVDR

-252 TDFTGFQDPAK
+252 TDFSGFQDPAK
-263 GLETAKGLID
+263 GMETAKGLIE

-299 LAIGCDADQY
+299 LAVGCDADQY
-309 NQPALADTRDVI
+309 NQPALADSRDVI

-332 VYDFFKAAAR
+332 VYDYFRAAAS

-368 DAKLQGILEGFKAQ
+368 DARLQGILEGFKAQ
-382 IIAGGIKVA
+382 IIEGGIKVA